1 MGATYEPL
9 RMFGAPS
16 TNSQLAWSWVAQQL
30 TAAET
35 YWVDVAGSGP
45 RPHARPVWG
54 VWLDEQLHLSI
65 GTPALRRA
73 ATAGAPAT
81 VHLPDGLDVVIVEG
95 EVAGPT
101 SSADVIAAYDAK
113 YDWSYD
119 LEQFGPLTSI
129 EPSNVL
135 AWRTAGPAGRDGFA
149 HTGRWSWDA
158 S

>member
-1 MGATYEPL
+1 
-9 RMFGAPS
+9 MFGAPS

-35 YWVDVAGSGP
+35 YWIDVAGSGP
-45 RPHARPVWG
+45 LPHARPVWG
-54 VWLDEQLHLSI
+54 VWLEEQLHLSV

-73 ATAGAPAT
+73 ATAGTPAT

-95 EVAGPT
+95 EVAAPT
-101 SSADVIAAYDAK
+101 SNADVIAAYDAK
-113 YDWSYD
+113 YDWTYD

-129 EPSNVL
+129 APSNVL

-149 HTGRWSWDA
+149 HTGRWTWDA